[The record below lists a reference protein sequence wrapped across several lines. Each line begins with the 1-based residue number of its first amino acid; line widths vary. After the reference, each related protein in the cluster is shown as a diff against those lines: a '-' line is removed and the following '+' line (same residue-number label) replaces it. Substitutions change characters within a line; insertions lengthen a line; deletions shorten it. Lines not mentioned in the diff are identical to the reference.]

1 MRRLRSCT
9 RKPLLMS
16 LSALLLLAALLA
28 TVRFTIHGDLEGI
41 YILKGSHGKLLEL
54 KDDVLL
60 GEYERVLFKADRHTF
75 HLLSRHLPE
84 STPHEAYLTYQWNR
98 KWGHGFVQS
107 FAADGSR
114 FIVCFSRFRDSNGT
128 VPRGLFVG
136 GGLPYS
142 RYESSKV
149 QLNETGVAFYKNAHW
164 YHIWCNANE
173 AIAGSN
179 SPDRLQFPANWEY
192 LGSKICYATSKK
204 IMLQSSHRTEVDGVP
219 VRIERFMLYRAGDRY
234 FILVT
239 RIQNIG
245 AQPTGY
251 FFVYGDEPWVGDYGS
266 SMGNIGWV
274 GDRLYHYEAMVDPTL
289 YNFAGMYDHG
299 NPVVLGEHGPFSDTA
314 NFIEW
319 LGDLRPDLVYF
330 SNKEGEISDESAR
343 IPLSSRDNRVMFLQ
357 WGPRQ
362 LMPAQTETIVLAIGM
377 ADKGQRDEMP
387 RKPIVSVDWS
397 DLHTIMTAQ

>member
-1 MRRLRSCT
+1 
-9 RKPLLMS
+9 MS
-16 LSALLLLAALLA
+16 LVALLLLAALAL
-28 TVRFTIHGDLEGI
+28 TVRITIRGDLEGI
-41 YILKGSHGKLLEL
+41 YVLRGTHGKLLEL

-60 GEYERVLFKADRHTF
+60 GEYERVLFKTDLHSL
-75 HLLSRHLPE
+75 HLLSRRAPE
-84 STPHEAYLTYQWNR
+84 SYPHNPYLTYKWNR

-107 FAADGSR
+107 FSSDGSR
-114 FIVCFSRFRDSNGT
+114 FVVCFSRFLDSNDT

-149 QLNETGVAFYKNAHW
+149 QLNETGVAFFNGSRW

-179 SPDRLQFPANWEY
+179 SPNNLQFPANWDY
-192 LGSKICYATSKK
+192 LGSKIHYATSRK
-204 IMLQSSHRTEVDGVP
+204 IMIQSSHRTEIDGVP
-219 VRIERFMLYRAGDRY
+219 VQIERFMLYRAGDRY
-234 FILVT
+234 FVMVT

-245 AQPTGY
+245 THPTGY
-251 FFVYGDEPWVGDYGS
+251 FYVYGDEPWVGDYGS
-266 SMGNIGWV
+266 SMGNVGWV
-274 GDRLYHYEAMVDPTL
+274 QDRLYHYEAMVDPNR
-289 YNFAGMYDHG
+289 YNYAGMYDHG
-299 NPVVLGEHGPFSDTA
+299 NPVVLGEHGPFSGMA

-319 LGDLRPDLVYF
+319 LGDLRPELVYF
-330 SNKEGEISDESAR
+330 SNREGKISDESAR
-343 IPLSSRDNRVMFLQ
+343 VPLSSRDNRVLFLQ

-387 RKPIVSVDWS
+387 RKPRVSVDWA
-397 DLHTIMTAQ
+397 DVHTIMTSQ